1 VNDSNIISKNSL
13 VTTNPANTAHASKEY
28 IVNFSR
34 IMPPST
40 MSATDNGSHYYT
52 FGFNHTSRTPPST
65 MAATEDTGIL
75 NEAISII
82 TLSIIVVLFF
92 LAIATSFYVLAV
104 MASFYLPMSIT
115 SVLNKTFSGER
126 LQPKK
131 TMNGVAEEDCWGNAI
146 LILTAVNGVLLTVGS
161 IWSACYAGMF
171 SGMWFLESMWHGLGV
186 GATVTGLL
194 LMVELV
200 VIALCCYIANAGER
214 KQEVVKVRTF
224 VDSAT
229 QN

>member
-1 VNDSNIISKNSL
+1 
-13 VTTNPANTAHASKEY
+13 
-28 IVNFSR
+28 
-34 IMPPST
+34 
-40 MSATDNGSHYYT
+40 MSATENGLYNDT
-52 FGFNHTSRTPPST
+52 FGFNHTTRTPPST
-65 MAATEDTGIL
+65 MAATEGTSVF

-82 TLSIIVVLFF
+82 TLPIIVVLFF

-131 TMNGVAEEDCWGNAI
+131 TVNGVPDEDCWGNAI
-146 LILTAVNGVLLTVGS
+146 LILTAINGVVMTVGS

-171 SGMWFLESMWHGLGV
+171 SEMGFLESMWHGLGV

-200 VIALCCYIANAGER
+200 IIALCCYIANAGEK